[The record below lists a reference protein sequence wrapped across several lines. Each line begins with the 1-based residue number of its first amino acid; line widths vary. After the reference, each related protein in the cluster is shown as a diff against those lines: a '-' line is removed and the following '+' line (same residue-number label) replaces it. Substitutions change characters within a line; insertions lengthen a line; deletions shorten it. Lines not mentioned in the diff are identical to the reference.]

1 MLTKWGVNLFL
12 TSECAL
18 QLWCTAGNRFKVLPS
33 RPACYPSPSSR
44 HPSAPHTTHLPPFPL
59 SLFNCMFGPYVTKH
73 WDQGSMAH
81 SWSTLGQHPTKAWRK
96 DDDI

>member
-1 MLTKWGVNLFL
+1 MVHSRESLQRPPQQACLLSITFLF
-12 TSECAL
+12 
-18 QLWCTAGNRFKVLPS
+18 P
-33 RPACYPSPSSR
+33 
-44 HPSAPHTTHLPPFPL
+44 HLPPFPL